1 MSNNI
6 KKLSK
11 KQGLAL
17 EAAART
23 TLHDRSREGEI
34 CRDFLLSMH
43 DSINYTFNIRDLN
56 KLKKELKRD
65 CLEIK
70 NYYFNSEDNSSSKNI
85 KDDYLLGD
93 TLFDELKDSRE
104 QKNLRALHAR
114 ENKKPNGLDI
124 NQKWIKKGKNVQ
136 VCISSIERN
145 NHEIIGVAFKYLGNK
160 HTRKM
165 NIEQFLSEF
174 VELQPLIDEITK
186 DSQWVSIHHN
196 YKIYIYGIRVEQG
209 IIIYRHKGSG
219 EVRWSS
225 RINIGQFKDVFR
237 PVKEAD

>member
-1 MSNNI
+1 MSHNI

-23 TLHDRSREGEI
+23 ALNDRSREGEI

-85 KDDYLLGD
+85 KDDYSLGD

-104 QKNLRALHAR
+104 KKNLRTLHAR
-114 ENKKPNGLDI
+114 ENKKPNSLDI
-124 NQKWIKKGKNVQ
+124 NQRWIRKNKNVQ

-145 NHEIIGVAFKYLGNK
+145 KCEIIGVGLKYLGNK

-165 NIEQFLSEF
+165 NIEQFLTDF
-174 VELQPLIDEITK
+174 VELQPLIDEIK
-186 DSQWVSIHHN
+186 EIKEWESINHN
-196 YKIYIYGIRVEQG
+196 YKIYIYSIWVEQG

-219 EVRWSS
+219 EIRWSS